1 MTKKHKLSIGVVL
14 TLFLFSSLAF
24 VQTSDLYF
32 QIKKQMTI
40 FGEVYKEVATL
51 YVDEVGPEKLMKSS
65 INAMLNE
72 LDPYTVFI
80 DEGEQQ
86 QMEILSSGT
95 YGGIGV
101 DAGFRGDNVVIIAP
115 LEGYPAQRAGIK
127 PGDIVKS
134 INGVSVQGL
143 SPEEVQEMTI
153 GDVGTSLNITIER
166 PGIGEEIHFELTRE
180 RIEIKNIV
188 YSGKTGD
195 AQNIAYIQLNRFGQ
209 QSGEEIRQ
217 ALLELI
223 EEGDIEGLILDLRNN
238 PGGLLNEAVEIVD
251 KFIEPGVSVVET
263 RGRLTSQNSV
273 FVSEEPAI
281 FEDLPIAVLMNR
293 GSASASEVVAGAFQ
307 DLDRAI
313 IIGEPSFG
321 KGLVQTIRPLS
332 YNTSLKIT
340 ISKYLTPSGRSI
352 QSINYEGEEGSVG
365 SEIPDSLRRSFT
377 TKNGR
382 TVFDGRGIEP
392 DILISSRPENRLE
405 TALVQ
410 GDHFFGFVNSLV
422 TAGNEDFP
430 ENSYDE
436 FLSYLKSED
445 FNFRTPAD
453 QYLEGLKAE
462 TDKFENRDIISR
474 QFQEIEAEIQSEK
487 EQSFSDSRDFI
498 VQRLQREWISQNFGQ
513 QEQYRLILKDDPS
526 VLKAL
531 EYLYDAEKY
540 NTVLTP

>member
-1 MTKKHKLSIGVVL
+1 MKKKHKLSIGVVL
-14 TLFLFSSLAF
+14 VLFLFSSLAF

-32 QIKKQMTI
+32 QIKKQLTI

-86 QMEILSSGT
+86 QMEILSSGS

-101 DAGFRGDNVVIIAP
+101 DAGFRGDNIVIIAP
-115 LEGYPAQRAGIK
+115 LEGYPAQRAGIR

-134 INGVSVQGL
+134 INGVLVDGL
-143 SPEEVQEMTI
+143 SPEEVQELTI
-153 GDVGTSLNITIER
+153 GDVGTTLNMTVKR
-166 PGIGEEIHFELTRE
+166 PGIEEEIDFELTRE
-180 RIEIKNIV
+180 RIEVKNIV
-188 YSGKTGD
+188 YTGKVGD
-195 AQNIAYIQLNRFGQ
+195 AHNIAYIQLNRFGQ

-217 ALLELI
+217 ALLESMENGTI
-223 EEGDIEGLILDLRNN
+223 NGLILDLRNN

-273 FVSEEPAI
+273 YVSEEPAI

-332 YNTSLKIT
+332 YNTSLKLT

-352 QSINYEGEEGSVG
+352 QSIDYEGDQGSIG
-365 SEIPDSLRRSFT
+365 SEIPDSLRRSFK

-392 DILISSRPENRLE
+392 DILISDRPENRLE
-405 TALVQ
+405 TALIQ
-410 GDHFFGFVNSLV
+410 ENYFFNYVNSLI
-422 TAGNEDFP
+422 TGGSEDLP
-430 ENSYDE
+430 ENSFEE
-436 FLSYLKSED
+436 FLRYLKSED
-445 FNFRTPAD
+445 FNYRTQAD

-462 TDKFENRDIISR
+462 AEKFENRDAISR
-474 QFQEIEAEIQSEK
+474 QFQEIENEIQSEK
-487 EQSFSDSRDFI
+487 ERSFTESHDFI
-498 VQRLQREWISQNFGQ
+498 VQRLQREWISQNFGR

-526 VLKAL
+526 VLRAL
-531 EYLYDAEKY
+531 EFLNDVEKY
-540 NTVLTP
+540 NAVLTP